1 MYTEARGGTDS
12 GTFPAMRGRRSRG
25 IRTILAAAVLL
36 GPGGLI
42 GCRGSDAALAGA
54 DGGAVPLAEPVPKV
68 AFTLT
73 ATDGTPYDFVAETE
87 GFVTLLFF
95 GYTNCPDVCPVHMAN
110 LAAVLHRLP
119 FEVSAAIKV
128 VFVTT
133 DPERDTPER
142 LREWLDQFDRSF
154 VGLTGSPRQLVD
166 VQRAYRVAPAI
177 REELDDE
184 RYLVSHAAHVM
195 AFTRDDSAHVVFPF
209 GTRQADWLRELPKLV
224 EDR

>member
-1 MYTEARGGTDS
+1 
-12 GTFPAMRGRRSRG
+12 
-25 IRTILAAAVLL
+25 
-36 GPGGLI
+36 
-42 GCRGSDAALAGA
+42 LAGA

-166 VQRAYRVAPAI
+166 VQRASRVAPAI